1 MSIGL
6 PILVSRP
13 PPVWWPESPLPDTTR
28 PTRTVFALMPTA
40 APSTA
45 SVLVSEETPALAAP
59 YAPNPLKPAI
69 AWPEE
74 MLTID
79 APPAVP
85 AAARCGQAYLDAQNT
100 LPVSVPMRIL
110 SHSSVV

>member
-6 PILVSRP
+6 PIRVSRP
-13 PPVWWPESPLPDTTR
+13 PPVWWPESPRPDTTR
-28 PTRTVFALMPTA
+28 PTRTVLARMPTA

-45 SVLVSEETPALAAP
+45 RGRDSEETPAM
-59 YAPNPLKPAI
+59 

-79 APPAVP
+79 APS
-85 AAARCGQAYLDAQNT
+85 AADRCGQAYLDAQNT
-100 LPVSVPMRIL
+100 LPVSVPTRIRF
-110 SHSSVV
+110 HSSVL

>member
-13 PPVWWPESPLPDTTR
+13 PPVWWPESPRPDTTR
-28 PTRTVFALMPTA
+28 PTRTVFALMPTE

-45 SVLVSEETPALAAP
+45 RVLVSEETPALAAP

-79 APPAVP
+79 APSAV
-85 AAARCGQAYLDAQNT
+85 ARWGQAYLDAQNT
-100 LPVSVPMRIL
+100 LPVSVPVRIRF
-110 SHSSVV
+110 HSSVL